1 MNYLTYKKRF
11 NKILADHT
19 PILDKDGNQL
29 QNPEKEKWVQCYS
42 PNDKVRKQYPKYLFV
57 SDKGNFVSLN
67 NMRRPKLLTPSLTS
81 NDRES
86 YNISVNGKTRRSLG
100 YIVVAVCHGAKTF
113 GKADEVMAAK
123 GRLAFGKSGE
133 LLQVHHEEGYVVG
146 DRDANNNPEKLVI
159 LTVNIHKLFQKA
171 PTEEASP
178 EEQLTFLKEFADR
191 VSKETNEPVIMIP
204 SGKDNGTIENFE
216 YTEEQRKDLV
226 EEMMNNKILMKP
238 LTDDKECLKDF
249 ETRHSQ
255 IKENSE
261 MCYRTF
267 GVTAFISQETIKTGK
282 TYEVMNWIFIK

>member
-19 PILDKDGNQL
+19 PILDNDGNQL
-29 QNPEKEKWVQCYS
+29 ENPENEKWVQCYR
-42 PNDKVRKQYPKYLFV
+42 PKDKVRKLYPKYLFV
-57 SDKGNFVSLN
+57 SDKGNFVSISN
-67 NMRRPKLLTPSLTS
+67 SNKPRLLKPSITS

-86 YNISVNGKTRRSLG
+86 YNLSFNGKTHHQLG

-123 GRLAFGKSGE
+123 GRDAFGKSGE

-146 DRDANNNPEKLVI
+146 DRSANNNPEKLVI
-159 LTVNIHKLFQKA
+159 LTVNIHKLFQKV
-171 PTEEASP
+171 PTVEASP
-178 EEQLTFLKEFADR
+178 EEQLAFLKEFADR

-204 SGKDNGTIENFE
+204 SGKDAGTIENFE
-216 YTEEQRKDLV
+216 YTEEQMKGLID
-226 EEMMNNKILMKP
+226 EMMSNKILMKP
-238 LTDDKECLKDF
+238 LTNDPECLKDF

-261 MCYRTF
+261 MCYRAF
-267 GVTAFISQETIKTGK
+267 GVTAFISQETTKTGK
-282 TYEVMNWIFIK
+282 TYEVQNLIFIK